1 MTKETEE
8 NIGAVTDSVSL
19 AIVTSNEPEI
29 TDESAV
35 IEEENKGIAKDALT
49 QLFEDLENNEVANA
63 IDSIVSKPYLDPRG
77 ECTWI
82 QPMLKLS
89 YSICPSTPTVEMQK
103 AAIKRLAETMENNM
117 EAEYGRNLKQSFE
130 LNHTI
135 LGKDTVTFIGKINE
149 FQPEINTLT
158 VKLNIEG
165 KRLLIP
171 LVVGTGRHTGKHIQ
185 GIACTVPAV

>member
-1 MTKETEE
+1 MAKETEE
-8 NIGAVTDSVSL
+8 NVGAVTDSVSM

-63 IDSIVSKPYLDPRG
+63 IDSLVSKPYLDPRG

-149 FQPEINTLT
+149 FHDPLPVIQSILRDGWEHASQEAGVQSKSECKGMEII
-158 VKLNIEG
+158 LN
-165 KRLLIP
+165 
-171 LVVGTGRHTGKHIQ
+171 
-185 GIACTVPAV
+185 